1 MNGKFIGGFIVLA
14 ALIGGI
20 ALYYL
25 QVYHWYED
33 VPQTSDTATI
43 RLVSV
48 VSGEPEEVE
57 IEEFQG
63 IDATSSPLR
72 FRGCFLTFLNHSTA
86 TETYELVNGAEP
98 LTAPGWFD
106 CYNATQLGADLESGE
121 ALAFISEPEIADG
134 VDRIVALY
142 DDGRAFV
149 WHQLN
154 DKYKD

>member
-1 MNGKFIGGFIVLA
+1 MNGKFVGGSIVIA
-14 ALIGGI
+14 ALLGGV

-25 QVYHWYED
+25 QVYHWYE
-33 VPQTSDTATI
+33 PAPASTEI
-43 RLVSV
+43 KLVSV
-48 VSGEPEEVE
+48 VSGEPEAID
-57 IEEFQG
+57 IEDFQG

-72 FRGCFLTFLNHSTA
+72 FRGCFTTFLNHSTA
-86 TETYELVNGAEP
+86 TETYELIDGAEP

-106 CYNATQLGADLESGE
+106 CYDATQLGADLKSGA

-142 DDGRAFV
+142 DDGRAYA